1 MSDEAVPAGR
11 TLYLNGSVYSG
22 ADPFATAM
30 VVEGSTIAWLG
41 SEEAASTM
49 RAEADRV
56 VDLAGAVITPGFV
69 DSHAHITETGLAL
82 VQLDLR
88 AARSAR
94 EVLDAVAGR
103 AAAAPGERIVGFGWD
118 ETRWDSPVLPT
129 AEELSRASSGAPVY
143 LSRVDG
149 HSGLASAALVD
160 ELGLADHPENSG
172 GWLRGEARKMATL
185 ATAPSSSAARVRAQ
199 RAALERA
206 ASLGFV
212 ALVENG
218 APQIQPVED
227 VRELLGLEGSL
238 YDGDAALPEVQALW
252 GQWVNSPE
260 AASAVAAQFD
270 GRLLGLGGDLNADG
284 SIGSRTAYLREPYT
298 DAPSTRGVAALDADH
313 IAAHIAAA
321 STLGGIVGFHVIGD
335 GGAENILTALERL
348 RDRDPKAL
356 MRAQVRL
363 EHAELLSNVD
373 IEALAGFPVH
383 ASMQPRFDGLWGGPD
398 GLYERRLGERA
409 GSMNR
414 FASLLRAGVPLVFG
428 SDSPVTEMNGWRS
441 VKDAAYHH
449 NREERISARAAF
461 RSHSQVPWRFTSL
474 AGRTAAPYD
483 RFDALRT
490 HALMGQL
497 AVGAPASFA
506 IWDAEELAIEVPDS
520 RVSAWSTD
528 PRAGTPMLPALDSS
542 RLPMC
547 LRTVHYGRPL
557 FDDGSLN
564 ASGSPSSS

>member
-1 MSDEAVPAGR
+1 MSDEAVPAER

-30 VVEGSTIAWLG
+30 MVEGSTIAWLG
-41 SEEAASTM
+41 SEEAAATLRS
-49 RAEADRV
+49 EADRV

-88 AARSAR
+88 SARSAS
-94 EVLDAVAGR
+94 EVLEAVARR
-103 AAAAPGERIVGFGWD
+103 ASEAPGERIVGFGWD
-118 ETRWDSPVLPT
+118 ETTWDSPVLPT
-129 AEELSRASSGAPVY
+129 SEELSRAASGASVY

-149 HSGLASAALVD
+149 HSGLASAALVA
-160 ELGLADHPENSG
+160 ELGLGEHPENSA
-172 GWLRGEARKMATL
+172 GWLRGEARKMANL
-185 ATAPSSSAARVRAQ
+185 ATAPVSSSERARAQ
-199 RAALERA
+199 RTALERA

-218 APQIQPVED
+218 APQIQAVAD

-238 YDGDAALPEVQALW
+238 YEGGTPLPEVQALW
-252 GQWVNSPE
+252 GEWVDSPE
-260 AASAVAAQFD
+260 AAADIAARFE

-284 SIGSRTAYLREPYT
+284 SLGSRTAHLREPYS
-298 DAPSTRGVAALDADH
+298 DDPATRGVAALDADQ

-321 STLGGIVGFHVIGD
+321 STLGGLVGFHVIGD
-335 GGAENILTALERL
+335 GGAENILAALGTLRL
-348 RDRDPKAL
+348 QDPKAL

-363 EHAELLSNVD
+363 EHVELLRDSD
-373 IEALAGFPVH
+373 IEALSGFPVH

-398 GLYERRLGERA
+398 GLYERRLGDRA
-409 GSMNR
+409 SSMNR

-449 NREERISARAAF
+449 NRQERISARAAF
-461 RSHSQVPWRFTSL
+461 RSHTQVPWRFTAL
-474 AGRTAAPYD
+474 PGRTAAPYD
-483 RFDALRT
+483 GFEDLRT

-520 RVSAWSTD
+520 RVSVWSTD

-542 RLPMC
+542 RLPVC
-547 LRTVHYGRPL
+547 LSTIHYGRTL
-557 FDDGSLN
+557 YEDGSL
-564 ASGSPSSS
+564 GSSS